1 MAELAFEGNE
11 KIEVSD
17 YELAQPGISYTIN
30 TLEHLKEIYPDNE
43 LFSYAEQ
50 ILFWKWKSGGW
61 EKISLRIFLLQ
72 SASGPVTDRKN
83 YAGRFQN
90 MKENMQPTSSGSMHR
105 CHPYHR
111 RQSENGS
118 VREKQ

>member
-1 MAELAFEGNE
+1 MAELAFEGND

-30 TLEHLKEIYPDNE
+30 TLEHLKEIYPANE

-90 MKENMQPTSSGSMHR
+90 MKENMQPIIRINAQMPPISSTA
-105 CHPYHR
+105 
-111 RQSENGS
+111 
-118 VREKQ
+118 VRERLRQEKQ